1 MKSFLIISDT
11 SRGQCQYKSW
21 SKYRNTNFVTQLQR
35 GTLAKTNALPS
46 EETNKLVS
54 QSKGKGSPLHAE
66 SNIDKSRTDSLIN
79 FLLKSLLV
87 RKSIMCK
94 VWIQMENTRIFCC
107 CFWGNVLMLKH
118 LLPDR
123 ILRVI
128 RHLICHAKNL
138 GSINIPA
145 ICTVHR

>member
-11 SRGQCQYKSW
+11 FRGQCQYKSW
-21 SKYRNTNFVTQLQR
+21 SKYRNTNFVTHLQR

-54 QSKGKGSPLHAE
+54 QSKGKGFPLHAE

-94 VWIQMENTRIFCC
+94 VWIQMENTRILLNQR
-107 CFWGNVLMLKH
+107 NVLMLKH